1 MSYVTKRIR
10 LIVPANKA
18 KPSPAIGQALGS
30 VGINMMKFCKDFN
43 TASAAYIDDLPLR
56 VQLQVLGDG
65 SYTFQL
71 NQPQSSF
78 FIRRMAGRD
87 RLAHMPGREVV
98 GSVHCKQLYELA
110 CMKARDAGQVKVA
123 GERAVYKSLLASCK
137 SYGVEVSFERE
148 DVRKARIEKDEE
160 KKKVAAA
167 AATKGGGA
175 KKSGKKK

>member
-1 MSYVTKRIR
+1 MSYVTKNIR
-10 LIVPANKA
+10 LVVPANKA

-43 TASAAYIDDLPLR
+43 AASAAFVDELPLR
-56 VQLQVLGDG
+56 VQLSVLNDG
-65 SYTFQL
+65 SYSFRL
-71 NQPQSSF
+71 FQPQSSF
-78 FIRRMAGRD
+78 FIRRMAGRE

-110 CMKARDAGQVKVA
+110 CMKARDDGNVRLV

-148 DVRKARIEKDEE
+148 DVRKARIEREE
-160 KKKVAAA
+160 ANKKLVAAA
-167 AATKGGGA
+167 AP
-175 KKSGKKK
+175 KSGKKGAKKK